1 MKRSWLWKW
10 IVFITTVSGFPSLF
24 AFFFQVRCYF
34 LVKVRCYK
42 KHIYVQTLFFKKTVF
57 PLLYELDL
65 GSYDTLCGKGA
76 YLFRWPSLSWGN
88 IPVMAL
94 PFHSLAGFHVC
105 AAGWMAKGRV
115 GYPIVKPGPNCGFG
129 KTGIIDYG
137 VRLNRSERWD
147 AYCYNLHGLLTT
159 TVLYF
164 TKQLHVTKRLF
175 KRNGFFFQRQISL
188 VMIIIKYKD
197 HS

>member
-1 MKRSWLWKW
+1 
-10 IVFITTVSGFPSLF
+10 
-24 AFFFQVRCYF
+24 
-34 LVKVRCYK
+34 
-42 KHIYVQTLFFKKTVF
+42 
-57 PLLYELDL
+57 
-65 GSYDTLCGKGA
+65 
-76 YLFRWPSLSWGN
+76 
-88 IPVMAL
+88 MAL

-147 AYCYNLHGLLTT
+147 AYCYNPHGLLTT

-197 HS
+197 HSWNVHVVPNTDMSFHPFCHLLFTTTLQGAIVIPILGLRKQKS